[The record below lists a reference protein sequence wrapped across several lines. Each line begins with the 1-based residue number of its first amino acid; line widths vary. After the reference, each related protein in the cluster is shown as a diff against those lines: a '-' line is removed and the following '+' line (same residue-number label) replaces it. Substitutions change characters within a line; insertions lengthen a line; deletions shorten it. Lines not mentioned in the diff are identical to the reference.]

1 MTEATGIL
9 VASKKLDMA
18 QNDYSFIKPGARHVD
33 NSSLKLE
40 MYNRG
45 RKDTINE
52 LDDKINDI
60 LSKMSSPL
68 DGDEFQLVFFQM
80 WREFKNWPD
89 K

>member
-9 VASKKLDMA
+9 VASKYLDMA
-18 QNDYSFIKPGARHVD
+18 QNDYSFIKPGGKHID
-33 NSSLKLE
+33 NSHVKLE

-45 RKDTINE
+45 RKETINE
-52 LDDKINDI
+52 LNNKINEI
-60 LSKMSSPL
+60 LNKMSSPL
-68 DGDEFQLVFFQM
+68 DGDEFQLAFFQM